1 MQKMFYEMRGRL
13 IYKQN
18 YQQVQGC
25 EGYKD
30 QVNDFI
36 YQNEDVDWTLT
47 KLEVSHVF
55 EYCHFA

>member
-1 MQKMFYEMRGRL
+1 MQMMFNEMSRCL

-18 YQQVQGC
+18 YQQVEGC

-55 EYCHFA
+55 EDCHFA